1 MPMPENFSEHP
12 APAQAFELGVTYA
25 SILRH
30 IYNHSDFHYQEP
42 PTALVSKVDLE
53 RTPKGLFF
61 TADFIQNTYVN
72 YVLPYLPEGAS
83 RKCKELGNPWAFA
96 DPNYQWEW
104 TWDAQAGAM
113 KDANGNVV
121 EFPKLP
127 KSRQKQIAADL
138 VGRNFFAK
146 KLVLENE
153 TDLKARMLLGG
164 QTIDFGPDAR
174 AATEKLA

>member
-1 MPMPENFSEHP
+1 MPMPRTLSQHP
-12 APAQAFELGVTYA
+12 TPAQAYEQGVTYA
-25 SILRH
+25 TILRH
-30 IYNHSDFHYQEP
+30 IYSHPEFHYQEP

-72 YVLPYLPEGAS
+72 YVIPFLPQGAS

-104 TWDAQAGAM
+104 TWDAEAGAM

-121 EFPKLP
+121 EFPRLP
-127 KSRQKQIAADL
+127 TSRVKEIATDMATRGFL
-138 VGRNFFAK
+138 AK

-153 TDLKARMLLGG
+153 TDPKAQILLGG
-164 QTIDFGPDAR
+164 RTVDFGADTR
-174 AATEKLA
+174 AAVEKLD